1 VSRTFRLLIGVVV
14 IAAAAGG
21 YWKFVLAPKRAQADK
36 LATEVTVTQAQLD
49 QAKATLVSYKQAKTE
64 YRDNYAK
71 IIRLGKAVPADDD
84 TRSLVVQVD
93 AAAKRSGV
101 DFDNIDLISGG
112 GMVAAGSNVT
122 TEQSATSLPPG
133 AINGGSFAVMPFSLA
148 FTGKFD
154 TLSNFFSRLERFV
167 TLDGEKI
174 AVDGRL
180 LRVEKIQLKPIDDGW
195 PSIQAQAAV
204 TAYVVPQSSDP
215 ASGATAQGP
224 AGTTTAPGGTST
236 STSSTP
242 SASSDTGTTTSTSS
256 NPGSDLR

>member
-1 VSRTFRLLIGVVV
+1 MSRTYRLLIGVVV
-14 IAAAAGG
+14 IAVAAGG
-21 YWKFVLAPKRAQADK
+21 YYKFLLAPKRDEASK
-36 LATEVTVTQAQLD
+36 LATEVSVTQAQLD
-49 QAKATLVSYKQAKTE
+49 QAKTTLASYQQAKTQ

-71 IIRLGKAVPADDD
+71 IIRLGKAVPSDDD

-112 GMVAAGSNVT
+112 GLIPAGSNV
-122 TEQSATSLPPG
+122 ATQQGSTGLPPG

-148 FTGKFD
+148 FTGEFS

-180 LRVEKIQLKPIDDGW
+180 LRVEKIQLKPIDNGW
-195 PSIQAQAAV
+195 PDIQASAAV
-204 TAYVVPQSSDP
+204 TAYVVPQASDP
-215 ASGATAQGP
+215 ASGATAKSP
-224 AGTTTAPGGTST
+224 SVGTTTTGGTSTTTSSSTDSGTST
-236 STSSTP
+236 STSS
-242 SASSDTGTTTSTSS
+242 
-256 NPGSDLR
+256 NGSDLR

>member
-21 YWKFVLAPKRAQADK
+21 YWKLVLAPKRAEAAK

-49 QAKATLVSYKQAKTE
+49 QAKATLASYKQAKSQ

-93 AAAKRSGV
+93 AAAKRSGI
-101 DFDNIDLISGG
+101 DFDNIDLLSGG
-112 GMVAAGSNVT
+112 GMIPVGSNVA
-122 TEQSATSLPPG
+122 TEQAATSLPPG
-133 AINGGSFAVMPFSLA
+133 AINGGSFAVMPFSLS
-148 FTGKFD
+148 FTGQFG

-167 TLDGEKI
+167 TLDGDKI

-180 LRVEKIQLKPIDDGW
+180 LRVERIQLKPIDDGW

-204 TAYVVPQSSDP
+204 TAYVVPPSSDP
-215 ASGATAQGP
+215 ATGATPQGP
-224 AGTTTAPGGTST
+224 TGTTTAPGGPST
-236 STSSTP
+236 STTP
-242 SASSDTGTTTSTSS
+242 STDSGTTTSTSS